1 MAGMAARRPA
11 QMPVTFEDVVVY
23 FSPEE
28 WAELAGWQQE
38 LYREVM
44 LENYEVVA
52 SLGWPSAKPEVIC
65 KIERE
70 EEPCVGDLPDPGAWR
85 RQQLSLPD
93 GDTQMKKEE
102 EEGPETLPAAAAFLG
117 KSEPRSKRRG
127 GPARGRLGRRRG
139 GPAARPRAQPLLA
152 LRPAAPLKKNP
163 PTCPECDKSFKSNT
177 ALTIHE
183 RSHTGERPFKCQE
196 CGKGFPSKGDLKRHQ
211 KTHAGRAGP
220 PSLRAA
226 ICLPPKL
233 LLARPQR
240 GPLGPK
246 RPHACAQCGKSFGK
260 SRDLKKHQQTHTA
273 ERPFAC
279 PQCGSSFR
287 LKQILVSHQKVH
299 GGEKPF
305 RCADC
310 GKRFS
315 QKHHLLSHQ
324 RVHTGEKPFACAQ
337 CGHRFSQKHHLVSH
351 QRIHTG
357 ERPFVCARCGKSFKD
372 KKTLII
378 HERIH
383 TGEKPYKCNECGKTC
398 SQKQHLKSHQRV
410 HRGPRTLGA
419 LESRR
424 REDAAVSAQGTR
436 AEAKP
441 FQCAACEKRFRD
453 EGIMLAHQRTHAEQ
467 GLLGSIP
474 RAGQSLRLA
483 LQQSC
488 PLEQA
493 RGPSPL
499 LPGAG
504 APQKPAL
511 AAPQGALAARRP
523 FACGKCG
530 KRFTQ
535 SKYLRLHQRSHT

>member
-1 MAGMAARRPA
+1 
-11 QMPVTFEDVVVY
+11 MPVTFEDVAVY
-23 FSPEE
+23 FSSEE
-28 WAELAGWQQE
+28 WAELAGWQRE

-44 LENYEVVA
+44 LENYEVVT
-52 SLGWPSAKPEVIC
+52 SLVCPVTGWPSVKPEIIC
-65 KIERE
+65 KIEQE
-70 EEPCVGDLPDPGAWR
+70 EEPCVRDLPDPSVWR
-85 RQQLSLPD
+85 RHQLSLPD
-93 GDTQMKKEE
+93 GDTQIKKEE

-117 KSEPRSKRRG
+117 KPELCFKWRG
-127 GPARGRLGRRRG
+127 GSARGRLGRRRG
-139 GPAARPRAQPLLA
+139 GPAVRPRTQPLLA
-152 LRPAAPLKKNP
+152 LRQAALLKKKP

-211 KTHAGRAGP
+211 KIHLGKTES
-220 PSLRAA
+220 PSLGPTM
-226 ICLPPKL
+226 CLPPKL

-246 RPHACAQCGKSFGK
+246 RPHTCTQCGKSFNK

-273 ERPFAC
+273 ERPFSC

-299 GGEKPF
+299 RGEKPF
-305 RCADC
+305 RCTDC
-310 GKRFS
+310 GKQFS

-324 RVHTGEKPFACAQ
+324 RVHTGEKPFTCTQ
-337 CGHRFSQKHHLVSH
+337 CGHCFSQKHHLISH

-357 ERPFVCARCGKSFKD
+357 ERPFVCTQCGKSFKD

-398 SQKQHLKSHQRV
+398 SQKQHLKSHQRI
-410 HRGPRTLGA
+410 HRGLRMLGA
-419 LESRR
+419 LETCR
-424 REDAAVSAQGTR
+424 REGPVVSPPGTR

-441 FQCAACEKRFRD
+441 FQCAVCEKRFRD
-453 EGIMLAHQRTHAEQ
+453 ERIMLAHQRTHAEQ
-467 GLLGSIP
+467 GPLKSIP
-474 RAGQSLRLA
+474 RVGQSLRLA
-483 LQQSC
+483 LQQSSQ
-488 PLEQA
+488 LEQA
-493 RGPSPL
+493 RGPIL
-499 LPGAG
+499 LPSGATP
-504 APQKPAL
+504 PQKL
-511 AAPQGALAARRP
+511 GVMAPQGALAAKRP
-523 FACGKCG
+523 FACGNCG

-535 SKYLRLHQRSHT
+535 SKYLLLHQRSHT